1 MIKQTV
7 MTLALALAFGAP
19 ALAANE
25 AHDHGHAAGEAKL
38 MLNHGQKWQ
47 TDAPLR
53 QGMENMRA
61 AIAGELK
68 TIHADKASAAQYEA
82 LAARLEGEV
91 AYVVQNCKLDPEA
104 DAQLHLVI
112 AEVLGGAAA
121 MQGKE
126 QGMARRAGAVRVVK
140 ALNEY
145 GRYFEH
151 PGWRSL

>member
-1 MIKQTV
+1 QASRFRHRAGTGRREADLSLQKHPLSILRRGRPQGKKAMIKQTV

-104 DAQLHLVI
+104 
-112 AEVLGGAAA
+112 
-121 MQGKE
+121 
-126 QGMARRAGAVRVVK
+126 
-140 ALNEY
+140 
-145 GRYFEH
+145 
-151 PGWRSL
+151 

>member
-7 MTLALALAFGAP
+7 MTLALTLAFGAP

-68 TIHADKASAAQYEA
+68 TIHADRASAAQYEA